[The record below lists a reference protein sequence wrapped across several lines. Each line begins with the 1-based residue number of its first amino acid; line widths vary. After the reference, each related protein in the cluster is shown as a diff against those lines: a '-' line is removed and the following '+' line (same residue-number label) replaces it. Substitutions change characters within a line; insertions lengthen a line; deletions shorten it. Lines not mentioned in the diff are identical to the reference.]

1 GVVELTAAIADRF
14 SVDLPTSTV
23 LDAPTVAELSL
34 RLSHRRPRGAS
45 PVVALRTDAP
55 GPGSPVFCVTGG
67 GAPAISFRALSEAMP
82 DRNMYAIQPRGLEE
96 RALPDHSVVAAAR
109 RNVLAIR
116 AVQPSGPYSL
126 LGYSYGGIVAFE
138 MACRLRSLSEEVT
151 LLAI

>member
-1 GVVELTAAIADRF
+1 
-14 SVDLPTSTV
+14 
-23 LDAPTVAELSL
+23 
-34 RLSHRRPRGAS
+34 
-45 PVVALRTDAP
+45 
-55 GPGSPVFCVTGG
+55 
-67 GAPAISFRALSEAMP
+67 ALSEAMP

-138 MACRLRSLSEEVT
+138 MACRLRSLSEEGT
-151 LLAI
+151 LLAILDTGAPVEAPSLMSSGRARANALSTDSPASRFRRVSVIGARWARFATRSIYAHAERRITLASAGLVPRRGYTQ